1 MHAVETLT
9 RTVREHPWSSVQD
22 ILLVSGAML
31 GATVLALEYDLFR
44 FAGKYTVEELRIT
57 LAELI
62 ALSALLV
69 IGIVAF
75 IGRRLY
81 EARRDALV
89 TLERDMETERLR
101 QVATRDP
108 LTGLPNRLSMVSA
121 LADATSGPS
130 HDGRRHAFFL
140 LDLNGFK
147 QVNDAHGHAVGD
159 RVLCVVADRFKSA
172 SRPTD
177 LLARLGGDEFAVLA
191 YDVDRDGAAA
201 IGQRLIASLINPI
214 STDRASHQVGA
225 SIGAALIPD
234 DGIVVEEIMADAD
247 FAMYQAKAQN
257 QSAMV
262 FCQGSLAKQQLSRA

>member
-1 MHAVETLT
+1 L
-9 RTVREHPWSSVQD
+9 QD
-22 ILLVSGAML
+22 ILLVCGAML

-44 FAGKYTVEELRIT
+44 FAGKLTAEEQRIT

-62 ALSALLV
+62 FLSALLV
-69 IGIVAF
+69 VGIVAF

-81 EARRDALV
+81 EARRDTLV
-89 TLERDMETERLR
+89 TLHRELETERLR
-101 QVATRDP
+101 EVAARDP

-121 LADATSGPS
+121 LEAATSGPS
-130 HDGRRHAFFL
+130 QDGRHHAFFL

-147 QVNDAHGHAVGD
+147 RINDDHGHAVGD

-201 IGQRLIASLINPI
+201 LGQRLIASLTNPI
-214 STDRASHQVGA
+214 STDRASHQVGV

-234 DGIVVEEIMADAD
+234 DGIVVAEIMADAD
-247 FAMYQAKAQN
+247 FAMYQAKAER

-262 FCQGSLAKQQLSRA
+262 FCQGNLAKQQLSRA